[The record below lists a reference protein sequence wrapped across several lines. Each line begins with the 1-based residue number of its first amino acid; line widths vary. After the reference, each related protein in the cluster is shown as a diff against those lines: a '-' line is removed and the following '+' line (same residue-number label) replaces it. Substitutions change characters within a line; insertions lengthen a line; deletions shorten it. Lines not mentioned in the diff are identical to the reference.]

1 MGAARFWTVLLLFVF
16 VGRSAPVEQVL
27 EAQSKALDTRELESF
42 LSGLEADLRPFLPDF
57 QATVKGKTRFDAAKF
72 LRGLLFRFGREIAM
86 NGHLL
91 AELVFLATLC
101 TLLGHLGQAFAG
113 ESLVQLAFYLCYLVL
128 VGLAANSFVA
138 TVTLGR
144 AVVRN
149 LVDFVYALLPVIS
162 SLLLASGAS
171 ATGALFHPLILTG
184 AAVVGHL
191 AQTIIFPL
199 AMLTAVVTLVGHLA
213 EGFSLSRLAGL
224 LREITVGI
232 TGTVLAAFVGLL
244 TVRGVAATVADGV
257 ALRTAK
263 YVSGTFVPLVGKGM
277 AEAMETVAGCTLI
290 IKNALGG
297 FGAWT
302 ILVLT
307 AFPLVKIL
315 AVVIIYRLAAAF
327 VQPLGADRLGEALQ
341 AIGNNLLVIFAV
353 TSLVA
358 LGFFLALTILVA
370 VGNLVYAL
378 R

>member
-1 MGAARFWTVLLLFVF
+1 MARFWTFLLLFVLA
-16 VGRSAPVEQVL
+16 GPPAAPVAQIV

-42 LSGLEADLRPFLPDF
+42 LAGLDAEIRPYLPDF
-57 QATVKGKTRFDAAKF
+57 RATIKGKAGFDLPGL
-72 LRGLLFRFGREIAM
+72 LRSLLFRFGREIAL

-91 AELVFLATLC
+91 AELVFLAALC
-101 TLLGHLGQAFAG
+101 AFLGHLGSSFAG
-113 ESLVQLAFYLCYLVL
+113 ESLAQLAFYLCYLVL

-138 TVTLGR
+138 TLMLGR
-144 AVVRN
+144 TAVKN

-184 AAVVGHL
+184 AATVGHL
-191 AQTIIFPL
+191 AQTVLFPL
-199 AMLTAVVTLVGHLA
+199 AMLTAAVTLVGHLA
-213 EGFSLSRLAGL
+213 EGFSLSRLAGF
-224 LREITVGI
+224 LREATVGI
-232 TGTVLAAFVGLL
+232 TGTGLAVFVGLL
-244 TVRGVAATVADGV
+244 AVRGVAAAAADGV

-290 IKNALGG
+290 VKNALGG
-297 FGAWT
+297 FGAGA
-302 ILVLT
+302 ILVLS

-315 AVVIIYRLAAAF
+315 AVVVIYRLAAAL
-327 VQPLGADRLGEALQ
+327 VQPLGPDRLGEGLQ
-341 AIGNNLLVIFAV
+341 AIGNNLLVVFAV

-358 LGFFLALTILVA
+358 LAFFLALVVLVA
-370 VGNLVYAL
+370 MGNLVYAL